1 MSIKPWSFSRI
12 KAFEQCPKQFYHEK
26 ILKQYP
32 VVETEAMRYGTE
44 FHKAAEDFMQGDSPL
59 DPRFEFALPAL
70 ESLKSKQG
78 DKLCERKMGLTENLE
93 PCDFFAKDVWFRGI
107 ADLIILD
114 DDLAWVIDYK
124 TGKNARYADKG
135 QLELMALTVFK
146 HFPQVKKVRAGL
158 LFVISKDLIKD
169 SYEEQAS
176 PILWNKWLTNYN
188 RMETAFDK
196 DVWNPK
202 PSGLCRRHCPVT
214 ECVHNG
220 SH

>member
-44 FHKAAEDFMQGDSPL
+44 FHKAAEDFMQGDEPL
-59 DPRFEFALPAL
+59 DPRFSFALSAL
-70 ESLKSKQG
+70 ESLKAKRG

-93 PCDFFAKDVWFRGI
+93 PCDFFADDVWFRGI

-169 SYEEQAS
+169 SYEEQTS
-176 PILWNKWLTNYN
+176 PILWNKWLANYN
-188 RMETAFDK
+188 RMETAFDT

-202 PSGLCRRHCPVT
+202 PSGLCRRHCPVI

-220 SH
+220 GH

>member
-1 MSIKPWSFSRI
+1 
-12 KAFEQCPKQFYHEK
+12 
-26 ILKQYP
+26 
-32 VVETEAMRYGTE
+32 
-44 FHKAAEDFMQGDSPL
+44 
-59 DPRFEFALPAL
+59 
-70 ESLKSKQG
+70 
-78 DKLCERKMGLTENLE
+78 MGLTENLE

-202 PSGLCRRHCPVT
+202 PSGLCRKHCPVI